1 MKDFKIIIGI
11 ICLALAAIIGSI
23 QIICLLIKLFGDTL
37 GISVIVI
44 LLLIIGIIL
53 TKEKL

>member
-11 ICLALAAIIGSI
+11 ICLALSTIIGSI
-23 QIICLLIKLFGDTL
+23 HIICSIIKLLGDTL